1 MIINKKFLS
10 YPCFVLLFCSF
21 LAIGIQSASAQE
33 VHAFNRFQYH
43 NYSWKALHTEAF
55 HVFFPKGYDSL
66 ASFASVQLPDIMAEV
81 KKDIGTDIKST
92 PNLIIYPSPDQL
104 YESNIGLYETQI
116 QTFPT
121 INLKGSRVVVAFD
134 GSWEHFRLQLKEA
147 WVRLSWEEQFK
158 NDAEEQLTNRKQL
171 MPSWFKKGCTRYFTK
186 GWGIYDEDAL
196 EQVFKQQPLDWEAL
210 ISRNESLA
218 GQAFC
223 YFLSKKYRNDAAKQ
237 ILFQLRQGKS
247 LGKAARLIT
256 KRKLDTLKAQ
266 CFNFYQQRYIDPSND
281 NFITADTLGSFL
293 EKTYKGQLFSLAYN
307 EDSSYVFFII
317 AKDNHREIYL
327 AQTKVLRNGK
337 EEVKPF
343 AKYSMPPWLDDFSKD
358 PYPVMHWKQTNGVDI
373 VLPVKGKMLLQHY
386 NLHGVLTGTDVLY
399 GIDGINEIEE
409 WNKDFLLSAYR
420 KGRSDIISYDPQ
432 RLRYKAWTGDQAD
445 HTELTLSEK
454 DGMIAYRSGYPAD
467 SLYHKDSLAKDYGIY
482 TQSVQ
487 GEAKLIAK
495 TKDKQIT
502 RDSAYIT
509 WHDPKAIDINA
520 VGIAT
525 TINGFIQAD
534 TVSLQDISSVQHPTS
549 NIQNSLTPWL
559 KEYLAEQKKKDS
571 INNLLLKLKKQDV
584 SVLKN
589 ILNPGDSKAAA
600 QMHED
605 SVRKALAYTPKKIRP
620 YILQL
625 FSAYFSAK
633 VNNDYYINR
642 YQPFGAYLG
651 TFKFPEVG
659 AMAQGGFSDLFD
671 NHHFN
676 IGYRLPAGA
685 EGSDFF
691 VRYEN
696 TAKKLDW
703 HILFFRKVES
713 LQPDPQRDWKD
724 NQGNPYP
731 QAAKVKTHYYEL
743 GFHYPLHYDWSLDFT
758 TAARRDR
765 TVFLATDRYSLNYA
779 ALQTWWSIS
788 TLSLAVHKLQPT
800 IPFLYKGW
808 EAKATLDVMAST
820 GKASTVVYGTQ
831 LKLAYHQ
838 PLIKD
843 ITLVAQ
849 VQAGYSGGESKILY
863 NFGGLDNNIVPRV
876 DTSVRFGQDAG
887 YAFQTLVTP
896 FRGYEQNRIY
906 GSRYGLLNL
915 DVYFPLFRS
924 LIPLKTSFGAVNN
937 LQLGL
942 FMDVA
947 MAGQQYMPA
956 GMKSTLSAY
965 GFSARTMLAGYPIR
979 FDMAWPGSFDQ
990 KPVWY
995 LSLTIK

>member
-1 MIINKKFLS
+1 MIINKEFSPYRFLA
-10 YPCFVLLFCSF
+10 LLFGYF
-21 LAIGIQSASAQE
+21 LVIGSSPVSAQ
-33 VHAFNRFQYH
+33 VVRAFNRFQYH
-43 NYSWKALHTEAF
+43 RYSQSVLHTEAF
-55 HVFFPKGYDSL
+55 HIFFPKGYDSL

-81 KKDIGTDIKST
+81 KKDMGTDIKST
-92 PNLIIYPSPDQL
+92 PNLVIYPAPDQL
-104 YESNIGLYETQI
+104 YESNIGLYETQV

-121 INLKGSRVVVAFD
+121 INLKGTRVVVAFD

-147 WVRLSWEEQFK
+147 WVRLCWEEQFK
-158 NDAEEQLTNRKQL
+158 NDAAEQLTNRKQL
-171 MPSWFKKGCTRYFTK
+171 VPSWFKKGCTRYFTS
-186 GWGIYDEDAL
+186 GWGIYDEYEL
-196 EQVFKQQPLDWEAL
+196 EAVFKREPADWEAL
-210 ISRNESLA
+210 VNKTEILS

-223 YFLSKKYRNDAAKQ
+223 YFLSTQYREDAARQ

-247 LGKAARLIT
+247 LGRAARLIT
-256 KRKLDTLKAQ
+256 KRTLDTLKAQ
-266 CFNFYQQRYIDPSND
+266 CFYFYKQRYINFSNGEI
-281 NFITADTLGSFL
+281 FKADTLTAYL
-293 EKTYKGQLFSLAYN
+293 EKKYNEQLFALDYN
-307 EDSSYVFFII
+307 EDSSTVFFVT
-317 AKDNHREIYL
+317 AKNNRRDIYL
-327 AQTKVLRNGK
+327 ADIKALQDPGQKI
-337 EEVKPF
+337 KPF
-343 AKYSMPPWLDDFSKD
+343 TRYNMPPWLDDFSKD
-358 PYPVMHWKQTNGVDI
+358 PYPVMHWKRQHHGIDL
-373 VLPVKGKMLLQHY
+373 VLPVKGKMLLQQY
-386 NLHGVLTGTDVLY
+386 SLKGALTHTYVLY
-399 GIDGINEIEE
+399 GIDGVHGVKE
-409 WNKDFLLSAYR
+409 WNREFLLSAYR
-420 KGRSDIISYDPQ
+420 KGRSDIITYDPQ

-445 HTELTLSEK
+445 HTELALSEK
-454 DGMIAYRSGYPAD
+454 DGMIFYRSGYPAD
-467 SLYHKDSLAKDYGIY
+467 SLYHTDSLAKDYGIY
-482 TQSVQ
+482 SQSIQ
-487 GEAKLIAK
+487 GDAGAKVK
-495 TKDKQIT
+495 TKDREVV
-502 RDSAYIT
+502 RDSAYAT
-509 WHDPKAIDINA
+509 VHDPQCNPSGELLINGTYGGKVSIERVDPASWERYQRNA
-520 VGIAT
+520 V
-525 TINGFIQAD
+525 
-534 TVSLQDISSVQHPTS
+534 P
-549 NIQNSLTPWL
+549 TPWL
-559 KEYLAEQKKKDS
+559 QEYLAAQKKKDS
-571 INNLLLKLKKQDV
+571 VNSLLLQLKSQDV

-589 ILNPGDSKAAA
+589 ILSPGDNKARS

-605 SVRKALAYTPKKIRP
+605 SIRKAMAYTGKKVRP
-620 YILQL
+620 YVLQL

-633 VNNDYYINR
+633 INNDYYINR
-642 YQPFGAYLG
+642 YQPFAAYLG

-671 NHHFN
+671 NHHVN

-696 TAKKLDW
+696 TARTLDW
-703 HILFFRKVES
+703 HVLFFRKVES

-765 TVFLATDRYSLNYA
+765 TIFLATDRYSLNYE

-788 TLSLAVHKLQPT
+788 TLSLAVHKLRPT

-808 EAKATLDVMAST
+808 EAKAMLDVMAST

-831 LKLAYHQ
+831 IKLAYHQ

-843 ITLVAQ
+843 ITVVAQ
-849 VQAGYSGGESKILY
+849 IQAGYSGGDSKILY
-863 NFGGLDNNIVPRV
+863 NFGGLDNNVVPRV

-896 FRGYEQNRIY
+896 FRGYEQNSIY

-924 LIPLKTSFGAVNN
+924 LIPLKTSFSAVNN
-937 LQLGL
+937 VQLGL
-942 FMDVA
+942 FTDVA
-947 MAGQQYMPA
+947 MAGQQSVPV

-979 FDMAWPGSFDQ
+979 FDLAWPGSFDK

>member
-1 MIINKKFLS
+1 MIIKKKFLS
-10 YPCFVLLFCSF
+10 YLFFTCLFCSF
-21 LAIGIQSASAQE
+21 LNIGTRFASAQE
-33 VHAFNRFQYH
+33 LQTFNRFQYH
-43 NYSWKALHTEAF
+43 SYSWKALHTEAF

-81 KKDIGTDIKST
+81 KKEMGTDIKST
-92 PNLIIYPSPDQL
+92 PNLVIYPSPDQL
-104 YESNIGLYETQI
+104 YESNIGLYETQV

-121 INLKGSRVVVAFD
+121 INLKGTRVVVAFD
-134 GSWEHFRLQLKEA
+134 GSWEHFRLQIKEA
-147 WVRLSWEEQFK
+147 WVRLCWEEQFK
-158 NDAEEQLTNRKQL
+158 NDAEEQLTNRKQS
-171 MPSWFKKGCTRYFTK
+171 MPSWFKKGCIRYFTK
-186 GWGIYDEDAL
+186 GWSIYDEHEL
-196 EQVFKQQPLDWEAL
+196 EQVFKQQPGSWETIL
-210 ISRNESLA
+210 NRDESLS

-223 YFLSKKYRNDAAKQ
+223 YFLSEKYREDAARQ
-237 ILFQLRQGKS
+237 ILFQLQQGKS
-247 LGKAARLIT
+247 LGRAARLIT
-256 KRKLDTLKAQ
+256 KRNLDTLKAQ
-266 CFNFYQQRYIDPSND
+266 CFNFYKQRYTGLSDND
-281 NFITADTLGSFL
+281 LTPADTLNTYL
-293 EKTYKGQLFSLAYN
+293 EKTYKGRLFTLNYN
-307 EDSSYVFFII
+307 EDSTYVFFII
-317 AKDNHREIYL
+317 AKNNHRDIYL
-327 AQTKVLRNGK
+327 TH
-337 EEVKPF
+337 VKSLQNPKQKIRPF
-343 AKYSMPPWLDDFSKD
+343 TRYSMPPWLDDFSKD
-358 PYPVMHWKQTNGVDI
+358 PYPIMHWKGQKNNGI
-373 VLPVKGKMLLQHY
+373 SMVLPIKGKMLLQQY
-386 NLHGVLTGTDVLY
+386 NLNGKLTDSRVFYGV
-399 GIDGINEIEE
+399 DGVNTIEE
-409 WNKDFLLSAYR
+409 WNRDFLLSAYR

-445 HTELTLSEK
+445 HTELTLSKKE
-454 DGMIAYRSGYPAD
+454 GIIAYRSGYPAD
-467 SLYHKDSLAKDYGIY
+467 SLYHLDSLTKDYGIY
-482 TQSVQ
+482 TQAIL
-487 GEAKLIAK
+487 GDAKVTAK
-495 TKDKQIT
+495 AKDKQIAK
-502 RDSAYIT
+502 DSAYIT
-509 WHDPKAIDINA
+509 WHDPQFNA
-520 VGIAT
+520 SGELSV
-525 TINGFIQAD
+525 NGTQSGKVSREKIRISPD
-534 TVSLQDISSVQHPTS
+534 EVYKTGTVF
-549 NIQNSLTPWL
+549 TPWL
-559 KEYLAEQKKKDS
+559 KEYLSAQKKKDS
-571 INNLLLKLKKQDV
+571 INNLLLKLKSQDV

-589 ILNPGDSKAAA
+589 ILNPGDNKAAS

-605 SVRKALAYTPKKIRP
+605 SMRKAMAYTAKKVRP

-642 YQPFGAYLG
+642 YQPFQSYLG

-703 HILFFRKVES
+703 HVLFFRKVES

-765 TVFLATDRYSLNYA
+765 TIFLATDRYSLNYE

-808 EAKATLDVMAST
+808 EAKAMLDVMAST

-843 ITLVAQ
+843 ITVVAQ

-863 NFGGLDNNIVPRV
+863 NFGGLDNNVVPRV
-876 DTSVRFGQDAG
+876 DTAVRFGQDAG

-896 FRGYEQNRIY
+896 FRGYEQNSIY

-915 DVYFPLFRS
+915 DVYFPLFRT

-942 FMDVA
+942 FTDVA
-947 MAGQQYMPA
+947 MTGQQHMPV
-956 GMKSTLSAY
+956 GVKSTLQAY

>member
-1 MIINKKFLS
+1 M
-10 YPCFVLLFCSF
+10 
-21 LAIGIQSASAQE
+21 
-33 VHAFNRFQYH
+33 
-43 NYSWKALHTEAF
+43 
-55 HVFFPKGYDSL
+55 

-81 KKDIGTDIKST
+81 KKEMGVDIKST
-92 PNLIIYPSPDQL
+92 PNLIVYPSPDQL
-104 YESNIGLYETQI
+104 YESNIGLYETQV

-121 INLKGSRVVVAFD
+121 INLKGTRVVVAFD
-134 GSWEHFRLQLKEA
+134 GSWEHFSMQLKEA
-147 WVRLSWEEQFK
+147 WVRLCWEEQFK

-171 MPSWFKKGCTRYFTK
+171 LPSWFKKGCIQYFTK
-186 GWGIYDEDAL
+186 GWDIYDEHDL
-196 EQVFKQQPLDWEAL
+196 EQIFKREPVDWEAL
-210 ISRNESLA
+210 INRNESLS

-223 YFLSKKYRNDAAKQ
+223 YFLSKKYRDDAAKQ

-247 LGKAARLIT
+247 LGRASRLIT
-256 KRKLDTLKAQ
+256 KRTLDTLKAQ
-266 CFNFYQQRYIDPSND
+266 CFNFYKQRYINPSNL
-281 NFITADTLGSFL
+281 NAVAVDTLSAYL
-293 EKTYKGQLFSLAYN
+293 EKAYKGQLSSLIYN
-307 EDSSYVFFII
+307 ADSSHVFFII
-317 AKDNHREIYL
+317 AKGNHRDIYL
-327 AQTKVLRNGK
+327 TNVKSLQNPKQK
-337 EEVKPF
+337 IKPF
-343 AKYSMPPWLDDFSKD
+343 SRYNMPPWLDDFSKD
-358 PYPVMHWKQTNGVDI
+358 PYPVMQWKDHNNGIDM
-373 VLPVKGKMLLQHY
+373 VLPVKGKMLLQQY
-386 NLHGVLTGTDVLY
+386 NFNGSLTNTHVLY
-399 GIDGINEIEE
+399 GVDGVNEIEE
-409 WNKDFLLSAYR
+409 WTRDFLLSAYR

-445 HTELTLSEK
+445 HTELALSRK
-454 DGMIAYRSGYPAD
+454 DGIIAYRSGYPAD
-467 SLYHKDSLAKDYGIY
+467 SLYHIDSLAKDYGIY

-487 GEAKLIAK
+487 GDAKVVSQ
-495 TKDKQIT
+495 TKDKQVAK
-502 RDSAYIT
+502 DSAYIT
-509 WHDPKAIDINA
+509 WHDPRVIDINTM
-520 VGIAT
+520 GIAT
-525 TINGFIQAD
+525 TINGFIQTD
-534 TVSLQDISSVQHPTS
+534 TISLQNISS
-549 NIQNSLTPWL
+549 IQNSTSKIQNSPSPWL
-559 KEYLAEQKKKDS
+559 KEYLAAQKKKDS
-571 INNLLLKLKKQDV
+571 IDHLLLKLKNQEV

-589 ILNPGDSKAAA
+589 ILNPGDNKAAS

-605 SVRKALAYTPKKIRP
+605 SIRKALAYTAKKVRP

-642 YQPFGAYLG
+642 YQPFRAYLG

-703 HILFFRKVES
+703 HVMFFRKVES

-724 NQGNPYP
+724 NLGNPYP

-743 GFHYPLHYDWSLDFT
+743 GLHYPLHYDWSLDFT

-765 TVFLATDRYSLNYA
+765 TIFLATDRYSLNYE

-788 TLSLAVHKLQPT
+788 TVSLAVHKLQPT

-808 EAKATLDVMAST
+808 EAKAMLDVMAST

-831 LKLAYHQ
+831 VRLAYHQ

-849 VQAGYSGGESKILY
+849 AQAGYSGGESKILY
-863 NFGGLDNNIVPRV
+863 NFGGLDNNVVPRV

-887 YAFQTLVTP
+887 YSFQTLVTP
-896 FRGYEQNRIY
+896 FRGYEQNSIY

-942 FMDVA
+942 FTDVA
-947 MAGQQYMPA
+947 MAGQQSMPV

-995 LSLTIK
+995 LSLRIK

>member
-1 MIINKKFLS
+1 MIINKEFS
-10 YPCFVLLFCSF
+10 PFRFFAFLFCYF
-21 LAIGIQSASAQE
+21 LTIGSPSVSAQE

-43 NYSWKALHTEAF
+43 HYSWNALHTEAF
-55 HVFFPKGYDSL
+55 HIFFPKGYDSL

-81 KKDIGTDIKST
+81 KRDMGTDIKST
-92 PNLIIYPSPDQL
+92 PNLVIYPSPDQL
-104 YESNIGLYETQI
+104 YESNIGLYETQV

-121 INLKGSRVVVAFD
+121 INLKGTRVVVAFD

-147 WVRLSWEEQFK
+147 WVRLCWEEQFK

-171 MPSWFKKGCTRYFTK
+171 MPSWFKKGCTRYFSK
-186 GWGIYDEDAL
+186 GWGIYDEYEL
-196 EQVFKQQPLDWEAL
+196 EQIFKREPADWEAL
-210 ISRNESLA
+210 VNRNESLS

-223 YFLSKKYRNDAAKQ
+223 YFLSRQYREDAAKQ

-247 LGKAARLIT
+247 LGRAARLVT
-256 KRKLDTLKAQ
+256 KRTLDTLKAQ
-266 CFNFYQQRYIDPSND
+266 CFHFYKQRYTDLSNRD
-281 NFITADTLGSFL
+281 ITKVDTLSTWL
-293 EKTYKGQLFSLAYN
+293 EKKYKGQLYALDYN
-307 EDSSYVFFII
+307 EDSNTVFFVME
-317 AKDNHREIYL
+317 KGNHRDIYL
-327 AQTKVLRNGK
+327 ANIKSLQDPRQKQR
-337 EEVKPF
+337 PF
-343 AKYSMPPWLDDFSKD
+343 TRYNMPPWLDDFSKD
-358 PYPVMHWKQTNGVDI
+358 PYPIMQWKKQNKGIDL
-373 VLPVKGKMLLQHY
+373 VLPVKGKMLLQQY
-386 NLHGVLTGTDVLY
+386 SLKGSLTLIHVLY
-399 GIDGINEIEE
+399 GIDGVNGVEE
-409 WNKDFLLSAYR
+409 WNRDFLLSAYR

-445 HTELTLSEK
+445 HTELALSEK
-454 DGMIAYRSGYPAD
+454 DGLIFYRSGYPAD
-467 SLYHKDSLAKDYGIY
+467 SLYHTDSLAKDYGIY
-482 TQSVQ
+482 SQSIQ
-487 GEAKLIAK
+487 GDAK
-495 TKDKQIT
+495 TTARAKDKQIV
-502 RDSAYIT
+502 RDSAYLT
-509 WHDPKAIDINA
+509 GHDPQFNTSGELFINGTYRGKVSREQVNPTSLERYQGNA
-520 VGIAT
+520 V
-525 TINGFIQAD
+525 
-534 TVSLQDISSVQHPTS
+534 
-549 NIQNSLTPWL
+549 LTPWL
-559 KEYLAEQKKKDS
+559 QEYLAEQKKKDS
-571 INNLLLKLKKQDV
+571 INNLLLKLKNQDV

-589 ILNPGDSKAAA
+589 ILSPGDNKAGS

-605 SVRKALAYTPKKIRP
+605 SIRRAMAYTGKKVRP

-633 VNNDYYINR
+633 INNDYYINR
-642 YQPFGAYLG
+642 YQPFAAYLG

-703 HILFFRKVES
+703 HMLFFRKVES

-765 TVFLATDRYSLNYA
+765 TIFLATDRYSLNYE

-808 EAKATLDVMAST
+808 EAKAMLDVMAAT

-831 LKLAYHQ
+831 VKLAYHQ

-843 ITLVAQ
+843 ITVVAQ
-849 VQAGYSGGESKILY
+849 IQAGYSGGESKILY
-863 NFGGLDNNIVPRV
+863 NFGGLDHNIVPRV

-896 FRGYEQNRIY
+896 FRGYEQNSIY
-906 GSRYGLLNL
+906 GSRYSLLNL

-942 FMDVA
+942 FTDVA
-947 MAGQQYMPA
+947 MAGQQTAPV

-979 FDMAWPGSFDQ
+979 FDMAWPGSFDK

>member
-10 YPCFVLLFCSF
+10 YPFFVCLFCAS
-21 LAIGIQSASAQE
+21 LSIGLQSASAQD

-43 NYSWKALHTEAF
+43 SYSWKTLYTEAF
-55 HVFFPKGYDSL
+55 HIFFPKGYDSL
-66 ASFASVQLPDIMAEV
+66 ASFASVQLPDIMIEV
-81 KKDIGTDIKST
+81 KKEMGTDIKST
-92 PNLIIYPSPDQL
+92 PNLVIYPSPDQL
-104 YESNIGLYETQI
+104 YESNIGLYETQV

-121 INLKGSRVVVAFD
+121 INLKGTRVVVAFD

-147 WVRLSWEEQFK
+147 WVRLCWEEQFK
-158 NDAEEQLTNRKQL
+158 NDAEEQLTNRKQS
-171 MPSWFKKGCTRYFTK
+171 MPSWFKKGCIRYFTK
-186 GWGIYDEDAL
+186 GWSIYDEHEL
-196 EQVFKQQPLDWEAL
+196 EQVFKQQPGNWETIL
-210 ISRNESLA
+210 NREESLS

-223 YFLSKKYRNDAAKQ
+223 YFLYEKYREDAARQ

-247 LGKAARLIT
+247 LGRAARLIT
-256 KRKLDTLKAQ
+256 KRNLDTLKAQ
-266 CFNFYQQRYIDPSND
+266 CFNFYKQRYTGISEDDP
-281 NFITADTLGSFL
+281 TRADTLNAYL
-293 EKTYKGQLFSLAYN
+293 EKTYKGHLFTLEYN
-307 EDSSYVFFII
+307 KDSSYVFFII
-317 AKDNHREIYL
+317 AKNNQRDIYL
-327 AQTKVLRNGK
+327 THVKSLQNPKQK
-337 EEVKPF
+337 IKPF
-343 AKYSMPPWLDDFSKD
+343 TRYSMPPWLDDFSKD
-358 PYPVMHWKQTNGVDI
+358 PYPIMQWKDQKNNGMDM
-373 VLPVKGKMLLQHY
+373 VLPVKGKMLLQQY
-386 NLHGVLTGTDVLY
+386 SLNGRLTDSRVLY
-399 GIDGINEIEE
+399 GVDGINTIEE
-409 WNKDFLLSAYR
+409 WNRDFLLSAYR

-445 HTELTLSEK
+445 HTELALSKK
-454 DGMIAYRSGYPAD
+454 DGIIAYRSGYPAD
-467 SLYHKDSLAKDYGIY
+467 SLYHIDSLAKDYGVY
-482 TQSVQ
+482 TISIQ
-487 GEAKLIAK
+487 GDAKAIVK
-495 TKDKQIT
+495 TKDKQIAK
-502 RDSAYIT
+502 DSAYIT
-509 WHDPKAIDINA
+509 WHDPQFNESGELSA
-520 VGIAT
+520 
-525 TINGFIQAD
+525 NGTQSGKVARENIRIKPD
-534 TVSLQDISSVQHPTS
+534 EGYKTGTV
-549 NIQNSLTPWL
+549 LTPWL
-559 KEYLAEQKKKDS
+559 KEYLAAQKKKDS
-571 INNLLLKLKKQDV
+571 ISSLLLKLKSQDV

-589 ILNPGDSKAAA
+589 ILNPGDSKAAS

-605 SVRKALAYTPKKIRP
+605 SVRKAMAYTSKKVRL

-642 YQPFGAYLG
+642 YQPFQSYLG

-703 HILFFRKVES
+703 HVLFFRKVES

-765 TVFLATDRYSLNYA
+765 TIFLATDRYSLNYE

-808 EAKATLDVMAST
+808 EAKAMLDLMAST

-838 PLIKD
+838 PLIKN
-843 ITLVAQ
+843 ITVVAQ

-863 NFGGLDNNIVPRV
+863 NFGGLDNNVVPRV
-876 DTSVRFGQDAG
+876 DTSVRFGQEAG

-896 FRGYEQNRIY
+896 FRGYEQNSIY
-906 GSRYGLLNL
+906 GSRYGLLNF

-924 LIPLKTSFGAVNN
+924 LIPLKTLFGAVNN

-942 FMDVA
+942 FTDIA
-947 MAGQQYMPA
+947 IAGQQYRPV
-956 GMKSTLSAY
+956 GMKSTLQAY

>member
-10 YPCFVLLFCSF
+10 YPFFVCLFCACLS
-21 LAIGIQSASAQE
+21 GVMQSASAQE
-33 VHAFNRFQYH
+33 LHAFNRFQYH
-43 NYSWKALHTEAF
+43 SYSWKALHTDAF

-81 KKDIGTDIKST
+81 KKEMGTDIKST
-92 PNLIIYPSPDQL
+92 PNLVIYPSPDQL
-104 YESNIGLYETQI
+104 YESNIGLNETQV

-121 INLKGSRVVVAFD
+121 INLKGSRVIVAFD
-134 GSWEHFRLQLKEA
+134 GSWERFRLQLKEA
-147 WVRLSWEEQFK
+147 WVRLCWEEQFK

-171 MPSWFKKGCTRYFTK
+171 MPSWFKKGCIQYFTK
-186 GWGIYDEDAL
+186 GWDIYDEHDL
-196 EQVFKQQPLDWEAL
+196 ELIFKQQPVDWEAL
-210 ISRNESLA
+210 VNQHESLS

-223 YFLSKKYRNDAAKQ
+223 YFLSKQYREDAARQ

-256 KRKLDTLKAQ
+256 KRNLDTLKAQ
-266 CFNFYQQRYIDPSND
+266 CFNFYKQRYTGFANND
-281 NFITADTLGSFL
+281 QVTTDTLQSFL
-293 EKTYKGQLFSLAYN
+293 EKAYKGKLHSLIYS
-307 EDSSYVFFII
+307 EDSSYVFFILV
-317 AKDNHREIYL
+317 KNNHRDIYITN
-327 AQTKVLRNGK
+327 TKIFQRSK
-337 EEVKPF
+337 QKIKPF
-343 AKYSMPPWLDDFSKD
+343 ARYSMPPWLDDFSKD
-358 PYPVMHWKQTNGVDI
+358 PYPVMQWATKNKGINI
-373 VLPVKGKMLLQHY
+373 VLPVKGKMILQQY
-386 NLHGVLTGTDVLY
+386 NLNGSLTDSRVLY
-399 GIDGINEIEE
+399 GVDGVNGIEE
-409 WNKDFLLSAYR
+409 WDHDFLLSAFR

-432 RLRYKAWTGDQAD
+432 KLRYKAWTGDQSD
-445 HTELTLSEK
+445 HTELTLSKK
-454 DGMIAYRSGYPAD
+454 DGIIAYRSGYHAD
-467 SLYHKDSLAKDYGIY
+467 SLYHIDSLAKDYGIY
-482 TQSVQ
+482 TQSIQ
-487 GEAKLIAK
+487 GDAKAVAK
-495 TKDKQIT
+495 TKDKSIVK
-502 RDSAYIT
+502 DSAYMS
-509 WHDPKAIDINA
+509 WHEPQFNASGELTVNGTQRGKVARINIGNTPVEA
-520 VGIAT
+520 A
-525 TINGFIQAD
+525 Q
-534 TVSLQDISSVQHPTS
+534 S
-549 NIQNSLTPWL
+549 NTMLTPWL
-559 KEYLAEQKKKDS
+559 KEYLSAQKKKDS
-571 INNLLLKLKKQDV
+571 IDNLLLKLKDQDV

-589 ILNPGDSKAAA
+589 ILSPGDSKAAS

-605 SVRKALAYTPKKIRP
+605 SIRKAMAYTPKKVRP

-703 HILFFRKVES
+703 HVLFFRKVES

-765 TVFLATDRYSLNYA
+765 TIFLATDRYSLNYE

-849 VQAGYSGGESKILY
+849 MQAGYSGGESKILY
-863 NFGGLDNNIVPRV
+863 NFGGLDNNVVPRV
-876 DTSVRFGQDAG
+876 DTSIRFGQDAG
-887 YAFQTLVTP
+887 YAFQTLITP
-896 FRGYEQNRIY
+896 FRGYEQNSIY

-915 DVYFPLFRS
+915 DVYFPLFRT

-942 FMDVA
+942 FTDVA
-947 MAGQQYMPA
+947 MAGQQHKPV

-979 FDMAWPGSFDQ
+979 FDMAWPGNFDA
-990 KPVWY
+990 KAVWY